1 MSTSPASAGT
11 LRVLTSRASG
21 PRAVF
26 ARLAGGSRRA
36 SPRVVRD
43 ARTSSRR
50 VVRAAADAGADRPT
64 ASARLAAGLPSAP
77 PSTSYTVDAPPPSGR
92 AARVRARR
100 RASDDRLVG
109 PHGGSRVTPRD
120 ASLAV
125 AAETVALAGG
135 VDVLIAR
142 ALHLARD
149 DQTLEVALHLA
160 TDAALVAAR
169 DAREAAA
176 ALEACVVAHADHP
189 GRDREDV
196 VEDALRLDDALDRAA
211 LDDPLALESCEATE
225 AETLEAAFQRASLT
239 HAAAMDARDVAASAL
254 SGRLVEDRWAAAVAA
269 VAATDW
275 RRDKKK
281 PRVRAKDRG
290 CHQPKARQGW
300 NKRAM
305 RVARVRLCA
314 GCERA
319 LPSDELIR
327 VARLSAEEGADEEG
341 AEEEGAEEG
350 ADEGAEPSSEGT
362 NPSARKKKTRYRR
375 GSRNGWAV
383 VVDASSLG
391 VGGAR
396 LATLVAPGGAC
407 DALTRAH
414 PAAAAAAAALAA
426 DAAREREEHLDHE
439 PRAGSNLV
447 DDASESKREE
457 SSRRR
462 SSKTPTR
469 LQGRA
474 AYVCRRGFCARRAMK
489 TKGLG
494 RGLKAFPGGDDPR
507 AFADALARLCDAAEA
522 MDGVDSSRWV
532 LARERGT
539 PSRWE
544 AHPTVLDGDEGIE
557 VASERAKKDAVWR
570 EEKRK
575 DEEDD
580 GGG

>member
-36 SPRVVRD
+36 SPRVVLD

-100 RASDDRLVG
+100 RARDDRLVG

-176 ALEACVVAHADHP
+176 ALEACVVAHADP
-189 GRDREDV
+189 RRDGEDV

-239 HAAAMDARDVAASAL
+239 HAAAMDARDVAPRRSPAASSRTDGPPPSPPSPPRTGAGIRKNRA
-254 SGRLVEDRWAAAVAA
+254 SGRKTGGV
-269 VAATDW
+269 TSP
-275 RRDKKK
+275 RRGRDGTNA
-281 PRVRAKDRG
+281 PCASRACD
-290 CHQPKARQGW
+290 
-300 NKRAM
+300 
-305 RVARVRLCA
+305 CA
-314 GCERA
+314 PGCERA
-319 LPSDELIR
+319 LPSEELIR
-327 VARLSAEEGADEEG
+327 VARLSAEEGA
-341 AEEEGAEEG
+341 EEEVPRRKV
-350 ADEGAEPSSEGT
+350 PSLVPTSRGRAVSEGT
-362 NPSARKKKTRYRR
+362 VSSARKRRAIDAGRGTDGRWWWTRRR
-375 GSRNGWAV
+375 S
-383 VVDASSLG
+383 AS
-391 VGGAR
+391 
-396 LATLVAPGGAC
+396 
-407 DALTRAH
+407 
-414 PAAAAAAAALAA
+414 
-426 DAAREREEHLDHE
+426 AARGWR
-439 PRAGSNLV
+439 R
-447 DDASESKREE
+447 
-457 SSRRR
+457 SSRRGAR
-462 SSKTPTR
+462 ATR
-469 LQGRA
+469 
-474 AYVCRRGFCARRAMK
+474 
-489 TKGLG
+489 
-494 RGLKAFPGGDDPR
+494 
-507 AFADALARLCDAAEA
+507 
-522 MDGVDSSRWV
+522 
-532 LARERGT
+532 
-539 PSRWE
+539 
-544 AHPTVLDGDEGIE
+544 
-557 VASERAKKDAVWR
+557 
-570 EEKRK
+570 
-575 DEEDD
+575 
-580 GGG
+580 

>member
-36 SPRVVRD
+36 SPSSGPS

-64 ASARLAAGLPSAP
+64 ASARLAAGIPSAP

-100 RASDDRLVG
+100 RARDDRLVG

-176 ALEACVVAHADHP
+176 ALEACVVAHADP
-189 GRDREDV
+189 RRDGEDV
-196 VEDALRLDDALDRAA
+196 KKVEDALGLDDALDRAA

-239 HAAAMDARDVAASAL
+239 HAAAMDARDAAPRRSPAAS
-254 SGRLVEDRWAAAVAA
+254 SR
-269 VAATDW
+269 TDGPPPSPPSP
-275 RRDKKK
+275 
-281 PRVRAKDRG
+281 PRTGAGIRKT
-290 CHQPKARQGW
+290 ARQGERPEVSPAQGEVGW

-319 LPSDELIR
+319 LPRKNS
-327 VARLSAEEGADEEG
+327 SA
-341 AEEEGAEEG
+341 
-350 ADEGAEPSSEGT
+350 S
-362 NPSARKKKTRYRR
+362 
-375 GSRNGWAV
+375 
-383 VVDASSLG
+383 
-391 VGGAR
+391 
-396 LATLVAPGGAC
+396 PG
-407 DALTRAH
+407 
-414 PAAAAAAAALAA
+414 
-426 DAAREREEHLDHE
+426 
-439 PRAGSNLV
+439 
-447 DDASESKREE
+447 
-457 SSRRR
+457 
-462 SSKTPTR
+462 
-469 LQGRA
+469 
-474 AYVCRRGFCARRAMK
+474 
-489 TKGLG
+489 
-494 RGLKAFPGGDDPR
+494 
-507 AFADALARLCDAAEA
+507 
-522 MDGVDSSRWV
+522 
-532 LARERGT
+532 
-539 PSRWE
+539 
-544 AHPTVLDGDEGIE
+544 
-557 VASERAKKDAVWR
+557 
-570 EEKRK
+570 
-575 DEEDD
+575 
-580 GGG
+580 